1 MSVTLAVLKLL
12 RSSVVRLLQ
21 PLNIMYIVVISL
33 VFRLEI
39 PVMVVRLLMPLNQ
52 RQADLGRASA
62 NEALNTTEV
71 T

>member
-12 RSSVVRLLQ
+12 RSSVVRLLHS
-21 PLNIMYIVVISL
+21 LNILYIVVTSL
-33 VFRLEI
+33 VFRYSN

-52 RQADLGRASA
+52 RQADLGRAYA
-62 NEALNTTEV
+62 NMLWNDTEV